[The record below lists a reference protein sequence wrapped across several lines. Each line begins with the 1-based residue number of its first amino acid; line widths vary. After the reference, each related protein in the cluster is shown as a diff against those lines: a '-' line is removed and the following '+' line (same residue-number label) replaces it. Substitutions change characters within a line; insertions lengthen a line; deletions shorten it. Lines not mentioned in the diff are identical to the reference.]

1 MANKFTDYDMRRF
14 TINDTKD
21 VYAFFEAVTKGLEQ
35 TRTLVKK
42 MNISNSAQ
50 ASVIRGLQRRL
61 AGVTSDNPEVDG
73 VESTAQPVESAESNT
88 KEEDKTSLIQKLQAA
103 QEKPEPVEV
112 IPAEELAADSAPVEV
127 PSEGQKI
134 NTNPDSY
141 SWDGYKKVRGKKGF
155 MYYGPDNR
163 LTKAENIP
171 EKTLRILDDIVR

>member
-14 TINDTKD
+14 AINDTKD

-50 ASVIRGLQRRL
+50 AGVIRSLQKKLNGPTVSGETAEDTTYLVQDEEAR
-61 AGVTSDNPEVDG
+61 VDQ
-73 VESTAQPVESAESNT
+73 TKESAKN
-88 KEEDKTSLIQKLQAA
+88 DLIQKLRAV
-103 QEKPEPVEV
+103 EEGPESDGT
-112 IPAEELAADSAPVEV
+112 PAEAPVEDPAV
-127 PSEGQKI
+127 D
-134 NTNPDSY
+134 TNPDSY

>member
-14 TINDTKD
+14 AINDTKD

-50 ASVIRGLQRRL
+50 AGVIRSLQKKLNGPTVGGETAEDTTYLVQDEEAR
-61 AGVTSDNPEVDG
+61 VDQ
-73 VESTAQPVESAESNT
+73 TKESAKN
-88 KEEDKTSLIQKLQAA
+88 DLIQKLRAI
-103 QEKPEPVEV
+103 EEGPESDGT
-112 IPAEELAADSAPVEV
+112 PAEATVEDPAV
-127 PSEGQKI
+127 D
-134 NTNPDSY
+134 TNPDSY

>member
-14 TINDTKD
+14 AINDTKD
-21 VYAFFEAVTKGLEQ
+21 VYAFFDAVTKGLEQ

-50 ASVIRGLQRRL
+50 AGVIRSLQKKL
-61 AGVTSDNPEVDG
+61 NGPTANDETAEDATYLVQGEEVRVDQ
-73 VESTAQPVESAESNT
+73 TKESAKN
-88 KEEDKTSLIQKLQAA
+88 DLIQKLRAI
-103 QEKPEPVEV
+103 EEGPESDGT
-112 IPAEELAADSAPVEV
+112 PAEAPVEDLAV
-127 PSEGQKI
+127 D
-134 NTNPDSY
+134 TNPDSY

>member
-21 VYAFFEAVTKGLEQ
+21 IYAFFEAVTKGLEQ

-50 ASVIRGLQRRL
+50 AGVIRSLQKKLNGPTVSGETAEDTTYLVQDEEAR
-61 AGVTSDNPEVDG
+61 VDQ
-73 VESTAQPVESAESNT
+73 TKESAKN
-88 KEEDKTSLIQKLQAA
+88 DLIQKLRAA
-103 QEKPEPVEV
+103 EEELGLDDTPVETAV
-112 IPAEELAADSAPVEV
+112 EDPAVD
-127 PSEGQKI
+127 
-134 NTNPDSY
+134 TNPDSY

-163 LTKAENIP
+163 LTKVENIP

>member
-14 TINDTKD
+14 AINDTKD

-50 ASVIRGLQRRL
+50 AGVIRSLQKKLNGPTVSGETAEDTTYLVQDEEAR
-61 AGVTSDNPEVDG
+61 VDQ
-73 VESTAQPVESAESNT
+73 TKESAKN
-88 KEEDKTSLIQKLQAA
+88 DLIQKLRAV
-103 QEKPEPVEV
+103 EEGPESDGT
-112 IPAEELAADSAPVEV
+112 PAEATAEDPAEAPVEDPAV
-127 PSEGQKI
+127 D
-134 NTNPDSY
+134 TNPDSY

>member
-14 TINDTKD
+14 AINDTKD

-50 ASVIRGLQRRL
+50 AGVIRSLQKKLNGPTVGGETAEDTTYLVQDEEAR
-61 AGVTSDNPEVDG
+61 VDQ
-73 VESTAQPVESAESNT
+73 TKESAKN
-88 KEEDKTSLIQKLQAA
+88 DLIQKLRAI
-103 QEKPEPVEV
+103 EEGPESDGT
-112 IPAEELAADSAPVEV
+112 PAEAPVEDPAV
-127 PSEGQKI
+127 D
-134 NTNPDSY
+134 TNPDSY

>member
-14 TINDTKD
+14 AINDTKD

-50 ASVIRGLQRRL
+50 AGVIRSLQKKL
-61 AGVTSDNPEVDG
+61 NGPTVSGETAEDTTYLVQGEEAPVDQ
-73 VESTAQPVESAESNT
+73 TKESAKN
-88 KEEDKTSLIQKLQAA
+88 DLIQKLRA
-103 QEKPEPVEV
+103 
-112 IPAEELAADSAPVEV
+112 AEEELGLDDTTVETAV
-127 PSEGQKI
+127 EDPAVD
-134 NTNPDSY
+134 TNPDSY

>member
-14 TINDTKD
+14 AINDTKD
-21 VYAFFEAVTKGLEQ
+21 VYAFFDAVTKGLEQ

-50 ASVIRGLQRRL
+50 AGVIRSLQKKL
-61 AGVTSDNPEVDG
+61 NGHTVDD
-73 VESTAQPVESAESNT
+73 ERAEDTTHLVQGEETQVDQT
-88 KEEDKTSLIQKLQAA
+88 KESWNDLIQRLRA
-103 QEKPEPVEV
+103 VEEESESGDT
-112 IPAEELAADSAPVEV
+112 PAEAPVEDPAETPV
-127 PSEGQKI
+127 EDPAVD
-134 NTNPDSY
+134 TNPDSY

-171 EKTLRILDDIVR
+171 EKVLQILNDVVR